1 MAKGSVDSD
10 EILLRFNRLIREL
23 LQGKTSRQSFQPW
36 EVELL
41 LDIENCEIKESARE
55 RVIRRY
61 QRAVQR
67 QIERGGTVP
76 MKLSEF
82 LASTR

>member
-1 MAKGSVDSD
+1 MAKGSVDT
-10 EILLRFNRLIREL
+10 EEVLLRFNRLIREL
-23 LQGKTSRQSFQPW
+23 LRGRTSRQSFHPW

-41 LDIENCEIKESARE
+41 LDIENCQIKESARE

-61 QRAVQR
+61 QQAVQR
-67 QIERGGTVP
+67 QIGRGATMP

-82 LASTR
+82 LASKR